1 MKQRAPIV
9 ERLRNFEE
17 GGFKIL
23 PASNDMLQKKTAI
36 HLALENRDEELQRFK
51 DFMKLFSQFK
61 ETLAQDGYADM
72 YVLMKQFIKSGYDG
86 PIFCDHSHRSVN
98 AELLG
103 SKTNMAT
110 SSAFIQ
116 GLIYAA
122 RSELGEEMA
131 AQLAKISNSTSV
143 SIN

>member
-1 MKQRAPIV
+1 
-9 ERLRNFEE
+9 
-17 GGFKIL
+17 
-23 PASNDMLQKKTAI
+23 
-36 HLALENRDEELQRFK
+36 
-51 DFMKLFSQFK
+51 MKLLSQFK

-122 RSELGEEMA
+122 RSELGKEMA
-131 AQLAKISNSTSV
+131 AQLAKVSNSTSV
-143 SIN
+143 SINEELSFFPTDSCHLTSEFPIILPKPLRFF